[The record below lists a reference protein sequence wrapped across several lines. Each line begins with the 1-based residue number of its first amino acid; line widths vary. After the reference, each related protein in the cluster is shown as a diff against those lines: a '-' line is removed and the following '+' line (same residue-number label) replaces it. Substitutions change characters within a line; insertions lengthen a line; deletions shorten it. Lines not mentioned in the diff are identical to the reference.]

1 MLPFHKGQG
10 IVVCRFHPLPEF
22 DEGKRSCRRRLAGHN
37 RRRRKAQPDSAVA
50 AATAAQAGL
59 MVEDDRPGKGP
70 EILSFLN
77 ILSHLQ
83 GKNLCASK
91 FSHSTCCPFLV
102 LVWQIF

>member
-1 MLPFHKGQG
+1 MLLFHKGQG

-83 GKNLCASK
+83 GKNLCVSK

-102 LVWQIF
+102 WVWQIF